1 MNPVKELKNMSF
13 PEAVIRGEKNL
24 KFERDWQE
32 VIAQAEKGKPLPKK
46 IYMEGTEPLYKVDD
60 KSQWVRVVSP
70 NAVELEGAAMGHSVG
85 KYKTESS
92 YGKGG
97 KEAFKAGT
105 ARVFSLRNEKGIPS
119 LTVETT
125 FKDDAYQIHQVKSV
139 FNSEPSA
146 AEKKIVFSYCGVSNL
161 IRHYKKSLCNL
172 MQSLLVN
179 HTNNGIDSTILACVN
194 KADKVCILLCNCD
207 LSAIYLLSIKLLDI
221 LELPFLNFL
230 ESLSLL
236 VL

>member
-1 MNPVKELKNMSF
+1 MGNPSVDFLDTRKVAEGIMTIPVKELKNMSF

-146 AEKKIVFSYCGVSNL
+146 AEKKIVFELFDRLNPTSLHTHEKYFNARNGRTIPTEDQVSLNWSNL
-161 IRHYKKSLCNL
+161 YNEYKLYK
-172 MQSLLVN
+172 
-179 HTNNGIDSTILACVN
+179 N
-194 KADKVCILLCNCD
+194 KGED
-207 LSAIYLLSIKLLDI
+207 
-221 LELPFLNFL
+221 
-230 ESLSLL
+230 
-236 VL
+236 